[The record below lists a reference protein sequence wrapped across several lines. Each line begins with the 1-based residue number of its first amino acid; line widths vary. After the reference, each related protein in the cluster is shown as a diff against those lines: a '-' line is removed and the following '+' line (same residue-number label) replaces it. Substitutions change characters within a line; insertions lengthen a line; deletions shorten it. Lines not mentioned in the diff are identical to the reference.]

1 MTELE
6 EKMDKKLTE
15 YQEEIKKEMNEVKIR
30 LDKIE
35 KITDNVDKN

>member
-1 MTELE
+1 MSEHE